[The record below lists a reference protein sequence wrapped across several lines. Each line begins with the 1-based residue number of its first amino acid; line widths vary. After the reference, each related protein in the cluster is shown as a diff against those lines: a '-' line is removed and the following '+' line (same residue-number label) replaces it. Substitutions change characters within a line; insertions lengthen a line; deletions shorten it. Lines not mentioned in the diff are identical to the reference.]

1 MRSQTQFG
9 FLKVKMR
16 NLTLLTDFYELTMM
30 NGYLKCGTANKR
42 AVFDVFYRGVGGF
55 SYAVAAGLDQVI
67 DYIENLHFDND
78 DIEYLRSLGTFDE
91 EFLTVLKNFKFTGD
105 VKAIPEGT
113 IVFPYEPLLTV
124 TATLFEAQLLETAV
138 LTFINHQTLIATK
151 ALRLCESTEGQILEF
166 GLRRAQ
172 NADAGIYG
180 ARAAY
185 IGGCRSTSNVL
196 AGKMFDIAVKGT
208 HAHSWVMSFPDELT
222 AFRKYAEIY
231 PDGCLL
237 LVDTYDTLKSGVP
250 NAIKVFDELKA
261 KGYKPLGIR
270 LDSGDLAYLSKKA
283 RVMLDEAGHSD
294 VKIFASGD
302 IDEDVLLALRT
313 QDAKID
319 IYGIGTRLIT
329 SYTNP
334 SLGGVYKLAAMEDEN
349 GNMSPKI
356 KVSNTPAKIT
366 NPGLKKVVR
375 IYDKDKM
382 AAADMICLDDDTFD
396 ESKPLTIFHPEQIW
410 KKTTF
415 ENYKVV
421 NLMVDVF
428 KGGKLVYKNPDLH
441 AIGKHLD
448 EEVASFYPEYLRVI
462 NTQEYKVDLSQRLYD
477 LKHNLL
483 LNRH

>member
-1 MRSQTQFG
+1 
-9 FLKVKMR
+9 MR

-30 NGYLKCGTANKR
+30 NGYLKCDTADRK

-55 SYAVAAGLDQVI
+55 SYAVAAGLEQVVE
-67 DYIENLHFDND
+67 YIQNLHFSDD
-78 DIEYLRSLGTFDE
+78 DIEYLRSLNQFGED
-91 EFLTVLKNFKFTGD
+91 FLTALKNFKFTGD
-105 VKAIPEGT
+105 IKAIPEGT

-124 TATLFEAQLLETAV
+124 TATLFESQLVETAL
-138 LTFINHQTLIATK
+138 LTFLNHQTLIATK
-151 ALRLCESTEGQILEF
+151 ALRLCESTKGQILEF

-196 AGKMFDIAVKGT
+196 AGKMFDIEVKGT

-250 NAIKVFDELKA
+250 NAIKVFDELTA
-261 KGYKPLGIR
+261 KGYRPLGIR

-283 RVMLDEAGHSD
+283 RAMLDAAGYD
-294 VKIFASGD
+294 YVKIFASGD
-302 IDEDVLLALRT
+302 IDEDVLLALQA

-319 IYGIGTRLIT
+319 IFGIGTRLIT

-334 SLGGVYKLAAMEDEN
+334 SLGGVYKLAAMENEKGELD
-349 GNMSPKI
+349 PKI

-375 IYDKDKM
+375 IYDADNM
-382 AAADMICLDDDTFD
+382 AAADLICLEDDEFD
-396 ESKPLTIFHPEQIW
+396 ESKPLTVFHPEQIW

-415 ENYKVV
+415 EKYHIEE
-421 NLMVDVF
+421 LMVDVF
-428 KGGKLVYKNPDLH
+428 KGGKLVYKLPSL
-441 AIGKHLD
+441 AEIGKRLD
-448 EEVASFYPEYLRVI
+448 KQVASFYPEYLRVV

-477 LKHNLL
+477 LKHKLL
-483 LNRH
+483 LNKG

>member
-1 MRSQTQFG
+1 
-9 FLKVKMR
+9 MR

-30 NGYLKCGTANKR
+30 NGYLKCGTAERK

-55 SYAVAAGLDQVI
+55 SYAVAAGLEQVVE
-67 DYIENLHFDND
+67 YVENLHFSDD
-78 DIEYLRSLGTFDE
+78 DIEYLRSLNQFGED
-91 EFLTVLKNFKFTGD
+91 FLTALKNFKFTGD
-105 VKAIPEGT
+105 IKAIPEGT

-124 TATLFEAQLLETAV
+124 TATLFESQLVETAL
-138 LTFINHQTLIATK
+138 LTFLNHQTLIATK
-151 ALRLCESTEGQILEF
+151 ALRLCESTKGQVLEF

-185 IGGCRSTSNVL
+185 IGGCRQTSNVL

-250 NAIKVFDELKA
+250 NAIKVFDELTA
-261 KGYKPLGIR
+261 KGYRPLGIR

-283 RVMLDEAGHSD
+283 RAMLDAAGYDH

-302 IDEDVLLALRT
+302 IDEDVLLALQA

-319 IYGIGTRLIT
+319 IFGIGTRLIT

-334 SLGGVYKLAAMEDEN
+334 SLGGVYKLAAMENEKGELD
-349 GNMSPKI
+349 PKI

-375 IYDKDKM
+375 IYDADNM
-382 AAADMICLDDDTFD
+382 AAADLICLEDDVFD

-415 ENYKVV
+415 EKYHIEE
-421 NLMVDVF
+421 LMVDVF
-428 KGGKLVYKNPDLH
+428 KGGKLVYKLPSL
-441 AIGKHLD
+441 AEIGKRLD
-448 EEVASFYPEYLRVI
+448 EQAASFYPEYLRVV

-477 LKHNLL
+477 LKHKLL
-483 LNRH
+483 LNKG

>member
-1 MRSQTQFG
+1 
-9 FLKVKMR
+9 MR

-30 NGYLKCGTANKR
+30 NGYLKCGTAERK

-55 SYAVAAGLDQVI
+55 SYAVAAGLEQVVE
-67 DYIENLHFDND
+67 YVENLHFSDD
-78 DIEYLRSLGTFDE
+78 DIKYLRSLNQFGED
-91 EFLTVLKNFKFTGD
+91 FLTALKNFKFTGD
-105 VKAIPEGT
+105 IKAIPEGT

-124 TATLFEAQLLETAV
+124 TATLFESQLVETAL
-138 LTFINHQTLIATK
+138 LTFLNHQTLIATK
-151 ALRLCESTEGQILEF
+151 ALRLCESTKGQILEF

-185 IGGCRSTSNVL
+185 IGGCRQTSNVL

-250 NAIKVFDELKA
+250 NAIKVFDELTA
-261 KGYKPLGIR
+261 KGYRPLGIR

-283 RVMLDEAGHSD
+283 RAMLDAAGYD
-294 VKIFASGD
+294 YVKIFASGD
-302 IDEDVLLALRT
+302 IDEDVLLALQA

-319 IYGIGTRLIT
+319 IFGIGPRLIT

-334 SLGGVYKLAAMEDEN
+334 SLGGVYKLAAMENEKGELD
-349 GNMSPKI
+349 PKI

-375 IYDKDKM
+375 IYDADNM
-382 AAADMICLDDDTFD
+382 AAADLICLEDDVFD

-415 ENYKVV
+415 EKYHIEE
-421 NLMVDVF
+421 LMVDVF
-428 KGGKLVYKNPDLH
+428 KGGKLVYKLPSL
-441 AIGKHLD
+441 AEIGKRLD
-448 EEVASFYPEYLRVI
+448 EQAASFYPEYLRVV

-477 LKHNLL
+477 LKHKLL
-483 LNRH
+483 LNKG

>member
-1 MRSQTQFG
+1 
-9 FLKVKMR
+9 MR

-30 NGYLKCGTANKR
+30 NGYLKCGTAERK

-55 SYAVAAGLDQVI
+55 SYAVAAGLEQVVE
-67 DYIENLHFDND
+67 YVENLHFSDD
-78 DIEYLRSLGTFDE
+78 DIEYLRSLNQFGED
-91 EFLTVLKNFKFTGD
+91 FLTALKNFKFTGD
-105 VKAIPEGT
+105 IKAIPEGT

-124 TATLFEAQLLETAV
+124 TATLFESQLVETAL
-138 LTFINHQTLIATK
+138 LTFLNHQTLIATK
-151 ALRLCESTEGQILEF
+151 ALRLCESTKGQVLEF

-185 IGGCRSTSNVL
+185 IGGCRQTSNVL

-250 NAIKVFDELKA
+250 NAIKVFDELTA
-261 KGYKPLGIR
+261 KGYRPLGIR

-283 RVMLDEAGHSD
+283 RAMLDAAGYD
-294 VKIFASGD
+294 YVKIFASGD
-302 IDEDVLLALRT
+302 IDEDVLLALQA

-319 IYGIGTRLIT
+319 IFGIGTRLIT

-334 SLGGVYKLAAMEDEN
+334 SLGGVYKLAAMENEKGELD
-349 GNMSPKI
+349 PKI

-375 IYDKDKM
+375 IYDADNM
-382 AAADMICLDDDTFD
+382 AAADLICLEDDVFD

-415 ENYKVV
+415 EKYHIEE
-421 NLMVDVF
+421 LMVDVF
-428 KGGKLVYKNPDLH
+428 KGGKLVYKLPSL
-441 AIGKHLD
+441 AEIGKKLD
-448 EEVASFYPEYLRVI
+448 EQAASFYPEYLRVV

-477 LKHNLL
+477 LKHKLL
-483 LNRH
+483 LNKG

>member
-1 MRSQTQFG
+1 
-9 FLKVKMR
+9 MR

-30 NGYLKCGTANKR
+30 NGYLKCGTAERK

-55 SYAVAAGLDQVI
+55 SYAVAAGLEQVVE
-67 DYIENLHFDND
+67 YVENLHFSDD
-78 DIEYLRSLGTFDE
+78 DIEYLRSLNQFDE
-91 EFLTVLKNFKFTGD
+91 DFLTALKNFKFTGD
-105 VKAIPEGT
+105 IKAIPEGT

-124 TATLFEAQLLETAV
+124 TATLFESQLVETAL
-138 LTFINHQTLIATK
+138 LTFLNHQTLIATK
-151 ALRLCESTEGQILEF
+151 ALRLCESTKGQILEF

-185 IGGCRSTSNVL
+185 IGGCRQTSNVL

-250 NAIKVFDELKA
+250 NAIKVFDELTA
-261 KGYKPLGIR
+261 KGYRPLGIR

-283 RVMLDEAGHSD
+283 RAMLDAAGYD
-294 VKIFASGD
+294 YVKIFASGD
-302 IDEDVLLALRT
+302 IDEDVLLALQA

-319 IYGIGTRLIT
+319 IFGIGTRLIT

-334 SLGGVYKLAAMEDEN
+334 SLGGVYKLAAMENEKGELD
-349 GNMSPKI
+349 PKI

-375 IYDKDKM
+375 IYDADNM
-382 AAADMICLDDDTFD
+382 AAADLICLEDDVFD

-415 ENYKVV
+415 EKYHIEE
-421 NLMVDVF
+421 LMVDVF
-428 KGGKLVYKNPDLH
+428 KGGKLVYKLPSL
-441 AIGKHLD
+441 AEIGKRLD
-448 EEVASFYPEYLRVI
+448 EQEASFYPEYLRVV

-477 LKHNLL
+477 LKHKLL
-483 LNRH
+483 LNKG

>member
-1 MRSQTQFG
+1 
-9 FLKVKMR
+9 MR

-30 NGYLKCGTANKR
+30 NGYLKCGTAERK

-55 SYAVAAGLDQVI
+55 SYAVAAGLEQVVE
-67 DYIENLHFDND
+67 YVENLHFSDD
-78 DIEYLRSLGTFDE
+78 DIEYLRSLNQFGED
-91 EFLTVLKNFKFTGD
+91 FLTALKNFKFTGD
-105 VKAIPEGT
+105 IKAIPEGT

-124 TATLFEAQLLETAV
+124 TATLFESQLVETAL
-138 LTFINHQTLIATK
+138 LTFLNHQTLIATK
-151 ALRLCESTEGQILEF
+151 ALRLCESTKGQILEF

-185 IGGCRSTSNVL
+185 IGGCRQTSNVL

-250 NAIKVFDELKA
+250 NAIKVFDELTA
-261 KGYKPLGIR
+261 KGYRPLGIR

-283 RVMLDEAGHSD
+283 RAMLDAAGYD
-294 VKIFASGD
+294 YVKIFASGD
-302 IDEDVLLALRT
+302 IDEDVLLALQA

-319 IYGIGTRLIT
+319 IFGIGTRLIT

-334 SLGGVYKLAAMEDEN
+334 SLGGVYKLAAMENEKGELD
-349 GNMSPKI
+349 PKI

-375 IYDKDKM
+375 IYDADNM
-382 AAADMICLDDDTFD
+382 AAADLICLEDDVFD

-415 ENYKVV
+415 EKYRIEE
-421 NLMVDVF
+421 LMVDVF
-428 KGGKLVYKNPDLH
+428 KGGKLVYKLPSL
-441 AIGKHLD
+441 AEIGKRLD
-448 EEVASFYPEYLRVI
+448 EQAASFYPEYLRVV

-477 LKHNLL
+477 LKHKLL
-483 LNRH
+483 LNKG

>member
-1 MRSQTQFG
+1 
-9 FLKVKMR
+9 MR

-30 NGYLKCGTANKR
+30 NGYLKCGTAERK

-55 SYAVAAGLDQVI
+55 SYAVAAGLEQVVE
-67 DYIENLHFDND
+67 YVENLHFSDD
-78 DIEYLRSLGTFDE
+78 DIEYLRSLNQFGED
-91 EFLTVLKNFKFTGD
+91 FLTALKNFKFTGD
-105 VKAIPEGT
+105 IKAIPEGT

-124 TATLFEAQLLETAV
+124 TATLFESQLVETAL
-138 LTFINHQTLIATK
+138 LTFLNHQTLIATK
-151 ALRLCESTEGQILEF
+151 ALRLCESTKGQVLEF

-250 NAIKVFDELKA
+250 NAIKVFDELTA
-261 KGYKPLGIR
+261 KGYRPLGIR

-283 RVMLDEAGHSD
+283 RAMLDAAGYD
-294 VKIFASGD
+294 YVKIFASGD
-302 IDEDVLLALRT
+302 IDEDVLLALQA

-319 IYGIGTRLIT
+319 IFGIGTRLIT

-334 SLGGVYKLAAMEDEN
+334 SLGGVYKLAAMENEKGELD
-349 GNMSPKI
+349 PKI

-375 IYDKDKM
+375 IYDADNM
-382 AAADMICLDDDTFD
+382 AAADLICLEDDVFD

-415 ENYKVV
+415 EKYHIEE
-421 NLMVDVF
+421 LMVDVF
-428 KGGKLVYKNPDLH
+428 KGGKLVYKLPSL
-441 AIGKHLD
+441 AEIGKRLD
-448 EEVASFYPEYLRVI
+448 EQAASFYPEYLRVV

-477 LKHNLL
+477 LKHKLL
-483 LNRH
+483 LNKG

>member
-1 MRSQTQFG
+1 
-9 FLKVKMR
+9 
-16 NLTLLTDFYELTMM
+16 
-30 NGYLKCGTANKR
+30 
-42 AVFDVFYRGVGGF
+42 
-55 SYAVAAGLDQVI
+55 
-67 DYIENLHFDND
+67 
-78 DIEYLRSLGTFDE
+78 
-91 EFLTVLKNFKFTGD
+91 
-105 VKAIPEGT
+105 
-113 IVFPYEPLLTV
+113 
-124 TATLFEAQLLETAV
+124 QLLETAV

-250 NAIKVFDELKA
+250 NAIKVFDELKQ

>member
-1 MRSQTQFG
+1 
-9 FLKVKMR
+9 MR

-30 NGYLKCGTANKR
+30 NGYLKCGTAERK

-55 SYAVAAGLDQVI
+55 SYAVAAGLEQVVE
-67 DYIENLHFDND
+67 YVENLHFSDD
-78 DIEYLRSLGTFDE
+78 DIEYLRSLNQFGE
-91 EFLTVLKNFKFTGD
+91 VFLTALKNFKFTGD
-105 VKAIPEGT
+105 IKAIPEGT

-124 TATLFEAQLLETAV
+124 TATLFESQLVETAL
-138 LTFINHQTLIATK
+138 LTFLNHQTLIATK
-151 ALRLCESTEGQILEF
+151 ALRLCESTKGQVLEF

-185 IGGCRSTSNVL
+185 IGGCRQTSNVL

-250 NAIKVFDELKA
+250 NAIKVFDELTA
-261 KGYKPLGIR
+261 KGYRPLGIR

-283 RVMLDEAGHSD
+283 RAMLDAAGYD
-294 VKIFASGD
+294 YVKIFASGD
-302 IDEDVLLALRT
+302 IDEDVLLALQA

-319 IYGIGTRLIT
+319 IFGIGTRLIT

-334 SLGGVYKLAAMEDEN
+334 SLGGVYKLAAMENEKGELD
-349 GNMSPKI
+349 PKI

-375 IYDKDKM
+375 IYDADNM
-382 AAADMICLDDDTFD
+382 AAADLICLEDDVFD

-415 ENYKVV
+415 EKYRIEE
-421 NLMVDVF
+421 LMVDVF
-428 KGGKLVYKNPDLH
+428 KGGKLVYKLPSL
-441 AIGKHLD
+441 AEIGKRLD
-448 EEVASFYPEYLRVI
+448 EQAASFYPEYLRVV

-477 LKHNLL
+477 LKHKLL
-483 LNRH
+483 LNKD

>member
-1 MRSQTQFG
+1 
-9 FLKVKMR
+9 MR

-30 NGYLKCGTANKR
+30 NGYLKCGTAERK

-55 SYAVAAGLDQVI
+55 SYAVAAGLEQVVE
-67 DYIENLHFDND
+67 YVENLYFSDD
-78 DIEYLRSLGTFDE
+78 DIEYLRSLNQFGED
-91 EFLTVLKNFKFTGD
+91 FLTALKNFKFTGD
-105 VKAIPEGT
+105 IKAIPEGT

-124 TATLFEAQLLETAV
+124 TATLFESQLVETAL
-138 LTFINHQTLIATK
+138 LTFLNHQTLIATK
-151 ALRLCESTEGQILEF
+151 ALRLCESTKGQILEF

-185 IGGCRSTSNVL
+185 IGGCRQTSNVL

-250 NAIKVFDELKA
+250 NAIKVFDELTA
-261 KGYKPLGIR
+261 KGYRPLGIR

-283 RVMLDEAGHSD
+283 RAMLDAAGYD
-294 VKIFASGD
+294 YVKIFASGD
-302 IDEDVLLALRT
+302 IDEDVLLALQA

-319 IYGIGTRLIT
+319 IFGIGTRLIT

-334 SLGGVYKLAAMEDEN
+334 SLGGVYKLAAMENEKGELD
-349 GNMSPKI
+349 PKI

-375 IYDKDKM
+375 IYDADNM
-382 AAADMICLDDDTFD
+382 AAADLICLEDDVFD

-415 ENYKVV
+415 EKYHIEE
-421 NLMVDVF
+421 LMVDVF
-428 KGGKLVYKNPDLH
+428 KGGKLVYKLPSL
-441 AIGKHLD
+441 AEIGKRLD
-448 EEVASFYPEYLRVI
+448 EQAASFYPEYLRVV

-477 LKHNLL
+477 LKHKLL
-483 LNRH
+483 LNKG

>member
-1 MRSQTQFG
+1 
-9 FLKVKMR
+9 MR

-30 NGYLKCGTANKR
+30 NGYLKCGTAERK

-55 SYAVAAGLDQVI
+55 SYAVAAGLEQVVE
-67 DYIENLHFDND
+67 YVENLHFSDD
-78 DIEYLRSLGTFDE
+78 DIEYLRSLNQFGED
-91 EFLTVLKNFKFTGD
+91 FLTALKNFKFTGD
-105 VKAIPEGT
+105 IKAIPEGT

-124 TATLFEAQLLETAV
+124 TATLFESQLVETAL
-138 LTFINHQTLIATK
+138 LTFLNHQTLIATK
-151 ALRLCESTEGQILEF
+151 ALRLCESTKGQVLEF

-185 IGGCRSTSNVL
+185 IGGCRQTSNVL

-250 NAIKVFDELKA
+250 NAIKVFDELTA
-261 KGYKPLGIR
+261 KGYRPLGIR

-283 RVMLDEAGHSD
+283 RAMLDAAGYD
-294 VKIFASGD
+294 YVKIFASGD
-302 IDEDVLLALRT
+302 IDEDVLLALQA

-319 IYGIGTRLIT
+319 IFGIGTRLIT

-334 SLGGVYKLAAMEDEN
+334 SLGGVYKLAAMENEKGELD
-349 GNMSPKI
+349 PKI

-375 IYDKDKM
+375 IYDADNM
-382 AAADMICLDDDTFD
+382 AAADLICLEDDVFD

-415 ENYKVV
+415 EKYHIEE
-421 NLMVDVF
+421 LMVDVF
-428 KGGKLVYKNPDLH
+428 KGGKLVYKLPSL
-441 AIGKHLD
+441 AEIGKRLD
-448 EEVASFYPEYLRVI
+448 KQVSSFYPEYLRVV

-477 LKHNLL
+477 LKHKLL
-483 LNRH
+483 LNKG

>member
-1 MRSQTQFG
+1 
-9 FLKVKMR
+9 MR

-30 NGYLKCGTANKR
+30 NGYLKCGTAERK

-55 SYAVAAGLDQVI
+55 SYAVAAGLEQVVE
-67 DYIENLHFDND
+67 YVENLHFSDD
-78 DIEYLRSLGTFDE
+78 DIEYLRSLNQFGED
-91 EFLTVLKNFKFTGD
+91 FLTALKNFKFTGD
-105 VKAIPEGT
+105 IKAIPEGT

-124 TATLFEAQLLETAV
+124 TATLFESQLVETAL
-138 LTFINHQTLIATK
+138 LTFLNHQTLIATK
-151 ALRLCESTEGQILEF
+151 ALRLCESTKGQILEF

-185 IGGCRSTSNVL
+185 IGGCRQTSNVL

-250 NAIKVFDELKA
+250 NAIKVFDELTA
-261 KGYKPLGIR
+261 KGYRPLGIR

-283 RVMLDEAGHSD
+283 RAMLDAAGYD
-294 VKIFASGD
+294 YVKIFASGD
-302 IDEDVLLALRT
+302 IDEDVLLALQA

-319 IYGIGTRLIT
+319 IFGIGTRLIT

-334 SLGGVYKLAAMEDEN
+334 SLGGVYKLAAMENEKGELD
-349 GNMSPKI
+349 PKI

-375 IYDKDKM
+375 IYDADNM
-382 AAADMICLDDDTFD
+382 AAADLICLEDDVFN

-415 ENYKVV
+415 EKYHIEE
-421 NLMVDVF
+421 LMVDVF
-428 KGGKLVYKNPDLH
+428 KGGKLVYKLPSL
-441 AIGKHLD
+441 AEIGKRLD
-448 EEVASFYPEYLRVI
+448 EQAASFYPEYLRVV

-477 LKHNLL
+477 LKHKLL
-483 LNRH
+483 LNKG

>member
-1 MRSQTQFG
+1 
-9 FLKVKMR
+9 MR

-30 NGYLKCGTANKR
+30 NGYLKCGTAERK

-55 SYAVAAGLDQVI
+55 SYAVAAGLEQVVE
-67 DYIENLHFDND
+67 YVENLHFSDD
-78 DIEYLRSLGTFDE
+78 DIEYLRSLNQFGED
-91 EFLTVLKNFKFTGD
+91 FLTALKNFKFTGD
-105 VKAIPEGT
+105 IKAIPEGT

-124 TATLFEAQLLETAV
+124 TATLFESQLVETAL
-138 LTFINHQTLIATK
+138 LTFLNHQTLIATK
-151 ALRLCESTEGQILEF
+151 ALRLCESTKGQILEF

-185 IGGCRSTSNVL
+185 IGGCRQTSNVL

-250 NAIKVFDELKA
+250 NAIKVFDELTA
-261 KGYKPLGIR
+261 KGYRPLGIR

-283 RVMLDEAGHSD
+283 RAMLDAAGYD
-294 VKIFASGD
+294 YVKIFASGD
-302 IDEDVLLALRT
+302 IDEDVLLALQA

-319 IYGIGTRLIT
+319 IFGIGTRLIT

-334 SLGGVYKLAAMEDEN
+334 SLGGVYKLAAMENEKGELD
-349 GNMSPKI
+349 PKI

-375 IYDKDKM
+375 IYDADNM
-382 AAADMICLDDDTFD
+382 AAADLICLEDDVFD

-415 ENYKVV
+415 EKYHIEE
-421 NLMVDVF
+421 LMVDVF
-428 KGGKLVYKNPDLH
+428 KGGKLVYKLPSL
-441 AIGKHLD
+441 AEIGKRLD
-448 EEVASFYPEYLRVI
+448 EQEASFYPEYLRVV

-477 LKHNLL
+477 LKHKLL
-483 LNRH
+483 LNKG

>member
-1 MRSQTQFG
+1 
-9 FLKVKMR
+9 MR

-30 NGYLKCGTANKR
+30 NGYLKCGTAERK

-55 SYAVAAGLDQVI
+55 SYAVAAGLEQVVE
-67 DYIENLHFDND
+67 YVENLHFSDD
-78 DIEYLRSLGTFDE
+78 DIEYLRSLNQFGED
-91 EFLTVLKNFKFTGD
+91 FLTALKNFKFTGD
-105 VKAIPEGT
+105 IKAIPEGT

-124 TATLFEAQLLETAV
+124 TATLFESQLVETAL
-138 LTFINHQTLIATK
+138 LTFLNHQTLIATK
-151 ALRLCESTEGQILEF
+151 ALRLCESTKGQILEF

-185 IGGCRSTSNVL
+185 IGGCRQTSNVL

-250 NAIKVFDELKA
+250 NAIKVFDELTA
-261 KGYKPLGIR
+261 KGYRPLGIR

-283 RVMLDEAGHSD
+283 RAMLDAAGYD
-294 VKIFASGD
+294 YVKIFASGD
-302 IDEDVLLALRT
+302 IDEDVLLALQA

-319 IYGIGTRLIT
+319 IFGIGTRLIT

-334 SLGGVYKLAAMEDEN
+334 SLGGVYKLAAMENEKGELD
-349 GNMSPKI
+349 PKI

-375 IYDKDKM
+375 IYDADNM
-382 AAADMICLDDDTFD
+382 AAADLICLEDDVFD

-415 ENYKVV
+415 EKYRIEE
-421 NLMVDVF
+421 LMVDVF
-428 KGGKLVYKNPDLH
+428 KGGKLVYKLPSL
-441 AIGKHLD
+441 AEIGKRLD
-448 EEVASFYPEYLRVI
+448 EQVASFYPEYLRVV

-477 LKHNLL
+477 LKHKLL
-483 LNRH
+483 LNKG